1 MHEELKFLLPFSKV
15 VGRHELGKSGG
26 MFVEILVRCAPV
38 RNVSFEFSIL
48 DPCST
53 QKYCCWVARACRRA
67 RTAPPNMAMAAATAG
82 RSTTSSV
89 DQVKM
94 ERELPPQNLL

>member
-1 MHEELKFLLPFSKV
+1 MRVESYILLPFSKE

-67 RTAPPNMAMAAATAG
+67 RTAPPNMAMAATAG

-94 ERELPPQNLL
+94 EREMPPQNLL